1 MNFSGKTVLLTG
13 ASSGIGLSCTQQ
25 LLEANASVILVDR
38 QPAPLAV
45 SDLHGGPPRILSV
58 TGDVADARIMSE
70 AIERGCERFGR
81 LDAAINC
88 AGLKG
93 LLVPLT
99 EQSDEALDELYAVN
113 VRGVFL
119 AMKYE
124 LRRMIPQ
131 GRGAIVN
138 VSSIYGL
145 RSAQKFALYS
155 ATKHAVV
162 GLTQGAALEVAA
174 CGIRI
179 NAVAPGPVNTPFL
192 GRQLTERERVSPVTP
207 LSRFAEPAEIAQ
219 AILWLC
225 SDAASFVTGQVLS
238 VDGGMSAQSLTRL
251 ESPQLRS

>member
-93 LLVPLT
+93 LLDP
-99 EQSDEALDELYAVN
+99 DRA
-113 VRGVFL
+113 
-119 AMKYE
+119 
-124 LRRMIPQ
+124 
-131 GRGAIVN
+131 
-138 VSSIYGL
+138 
-145 RSAQKFALYS
+145 
-155 ATKHAVV
+155 
-162 GLTQGAALEVAA
+162 
-174 CGIRI
+174 
-179 NAVAPGPVNTPFL
+179 
-192 GRQLTERERVSPVTP
+192 ER
-207 LSRFAEPAEIAQ
+207 
-219 AILWLC
+219 
-225 SDAASFVTGQVLS
+225 
-238 VDGGMSAQSLTRL
+238 
-251 ESPQLRS
+251 